1 MSPWPSLAVLAP
13 PGKGGSWHKWGCP
26 QDSSAG
32 GFLLFP
38 PCSHSP
44 LRFLFPSNSFSDC
57 FLLTPDLGG
66 PLTLSQS
73 APCVWCDFCL
83 DPCSSLFSPVSPTPA
98 PAILVPVPGL
108 PHPSPVPCFWQ
119 PLPCLALLC
128 SALCLQPLPHL
139 HPELLPHW
147 LPLSCPCLSLPCL
160 HP

>member
-44 LRFLFPSNSFSDC
+44 LRFFFSSNSFSDC

-73 APCVWCDFCL
+73 APWVWCDFCL
-83 DPCSSLFSPVSPTPA
+83 HPCSSHSGSCPRPA
-98 PAILVPVPGL
+98 PSCASG
-108 PHPSPVPCFWQ
+108 SPCPAW
-119 PLPCLALLC
+119 PC
-128 SALCLQPLPHL
+128 SALRSAMQPLPHL
-139 HPELLPHW
+139 HPELLPQW
-147 LPLSCPCLSLPCL
+147 LPLSCPCLSLPRL